1 MPRRVAKKVWVST
14 NLVKKNNN
22 HTSAKSN
29 GQKTQKKIDLAKM
42 RKKTQISESKVQM
55 TKSRAGKNA
64 KGQKY
69 EKGSKS

>member
-1 MPRRVAKKVWVST
+1 MGKHESSEKKQQPHLSKKQRAK
-14 NLVKKNNN
+14 NP
-22 HTSAKSN
+22 
-29 GQKTQKKIDLAKM
+29 KKIDLAKM